1 MFVGLRERKARSN
14 PWYHQGE
21 EGRRQISALFH
32 VYEKGILMSDRS
44 RAKMRERKAQSIL
57 MSDRSRVKMRERKER
72 SLTHVPNKRGNG
84 TNREMKPGRP
94 EKAER
99 YIKESINCIE

>member
-1 MFVGLRERKARSN
+1 VSAKRGAICGIIKVRKATDKSV
-14 PWYHQGE
+14 
-21 EGRRQISALFH
+21 LFFMF
-32 VYEKGILMSDRS
+32 YEKG
-44 RAKMRERKAQSIL
+44 IL
-57 MSDRSRVKMRERKER
+57 MSDRSRVKMRERKAR
-72 SLTHVPNKRGNG
+72 SHTHVPNKRGNG